1 MNQLAKRMITLIVA
15 GILLFAMVLT
25 GCHADPGNL
34 DETKKEDPDMTSYA
48 QQENSVKN
56 FGAVGDAET
65 DDTNAFLAAM
75 EASDS
80 IYVPAGKYAIQSDIT
95 FTIPVIVEAGA
106 LIRPDIKVT
115 VTFERHLEA
124 GTYRIFAGDGT
135 VMIHGNATVYPEWFG
150 AKNNGTTDCTDAIQN
165 AISALPENGGRVE
178 FMPGSYLVKD
188 TIVISQNHVTLSGVS
203 RQTRELSPMIVST
216 DSKKP
221 VLHLKGATSGNPYDG
236 SLEDVTLEYLEFTR
250 KEMGIEG
257 SDTILVENTVY
268 TTIQHCGFAHSQNG
282 VRAVNA
288 NGLRLLTVHATTGG
302 DIAGKEVRGVFIDG
316 SKRGSTG
323 ILINDFIYYA
333 YGSTNSITYGYKDE
347 ALADAIGG
355 STGDRRITNFECDGS
370 CDYGIYL
377 SSAGDFSCDIA
388 ISDFTMDGIDTCGI
402 YLSANKAYN
411 WQQANISNAYFRL
424 ANAKGTASAI
434 TANSFSFVHTTNCH
448 VDNAEGTNNGIVF
461 ENTYGSTISS
471 CSFSGGDYNHM
482 ISVKS
487 SKQCVING
495 NTSNHA
501 GSASILSSQDC
512 IFTSNAMPNA
522 SVVKN
527 NCKNCIFEN
536 NITK

>member
-1 MNQLAKRMITLIVA
+1 M
-15 GILLFAMVLT
+15 
-25 GCHADPGNL
+25 
-34 DETKKEDPDMTSYA
+34 
-48 QQENSVKN
+48 
-56 FGAVGDAET
+56 
-65 DDTNAFLAAM
+65 
-75 EASDS
+75 
-80 IYVPAGKYAIQSDIT
+80 
-95 FTIPVIVEAGA
+95 
-106 LIRPDIKVT
+106 
-115 VTFERHLEA
+115 
-124 GTYRIFAGDGT
+124 
-135 VMIHGNATVYPEWFG
+135 
-150 AKNNGTTDCTDAIQN
+150 
-165 AISALPENGGRVE
+165 
-178 FMPGSYLVKD
+178 
-188 TIVISQNHVTLSGVS
+188 
-203 RQTRELSPMIVST
+203 
-216 DSKKP
+216 
-221 VLHLKGATSGNPYDG
+221 
-236 SLEDVTLEYLEFTR
+236 
-250 KEMGIEG
+250 
-257 SDTILVENTVY
+257 
-268 TTIQHCGFAHSQNG
+268 
-282 VRAVNA
+282 
-288 NGLRLLTVHATTGG
+288 
-302 DIAGKEVRGVFIDG
+302 
-316 SKRGSTG
+316 
-323 ILINDFIYYA
+323 INDFIYYA

-434 TANSFSFVHTTNCH
+434 TANSFSFVHATNCH
-448 VDNAEGTNNGIVF
+448 VDNAEGANNGIVF

-471 CSFSGGDYNHM
+471 CSFSGGDYNCM
-482 ISVKS
+482 ISVKN